1 MMKNNS
7 KLNDLPHRIFRDGL
21 LSPSFLK

>member
-1 MMKNNS
+1 MMKDNS
-7 KLNDLPHRIFRDGL
+7 KLNDLLHRIFKDGL